1 MIQRSSGRVPSLL
14 TGKEI
19 GHMETEG
26 ISRRE
31 FIYAAGTLTAGAVIG
46 AARSGPARP
55 RGNTGAELL

>member
-1 MIQRSSGRVPSLL
+1 
-14 TGKEI
+14 
-19 GHMETEG
+19 METEG